1 MVMVEVSSWPGK
13 SNMLLSSS
21 PSWCWCR
28 GLAPKG
34 VFDEKSGRLGN
45 GLSLMAVVVA
55 KKWMVG

>member
-1 MVMVEVSSWPGK
+1 M
-13 SNMLLSSS
+13 
-21 PSWCWCR
+21 
-28 GLAPKG
+28 APKG